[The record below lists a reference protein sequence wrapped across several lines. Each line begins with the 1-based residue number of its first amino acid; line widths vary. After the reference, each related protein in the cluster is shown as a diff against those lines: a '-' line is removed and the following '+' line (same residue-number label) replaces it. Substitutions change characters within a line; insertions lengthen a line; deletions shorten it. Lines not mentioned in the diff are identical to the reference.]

1 MVQIPWFK
9 VDDNLAFHH
18 KSVAAGNS
26 AMGLWVRAGSWC
38 AQNLL
43 DGFVPDHM
51 LTRMGTAA
59 QVEKLISV
67 GLWDRKE
74 GGIVFHQWT
83 ERQPLRSEVTA
94 ERDAAKERM
103 RSIRAAKKGV
113 KKESSQVSES
123 GSPEL
128 PRTAP
133 EVFGNPDP
141 TQPDPTLNS
150 ASAADETPA
159 ASPPK
164 RSKRKPA
171 LPLSDDWRPTE
182 DHLKRCRDLGVDP
195 GIELARFR
203 AHAEANDRRQASW
216 NAAFTQWLL
225 NARPSGNVRPIRP
238 EPDEQGRIQLPPLPR
253 GFFDQ

>member
-1 MVQIPWFK
+1 MPWFK

-18 KSVAAGNS
+18 KTVAAGNS

-51 LTRMGTAA
+51 LTRMGTAS
-59 QVEKLISV
+59 QVEKLVKV

-74 GGIVFHQWT
+74 GGIVFHQWAD
-83 ERQPLRSEVTA
+83 RQPLRTEVTA

-113 KKESSQVSES
+113 KKESPQVSDS

-128 PRTAP
+128 PRTDSD
-133 EVFGNPDP
+133 VFGNPVP
-141 TQPDPTLNS
+141 TRPDPTHIS
-150 ASAADETPA
+150 ASDSDEKGSA

-164 RSKRKPA
+164 APKKKPA
-171 LPLSDDWRPTE
+171 KPLADDWRPTE

-195 GIELARFR
+195 GIELAKFR
-203 AHAEANDRRQASW
+203 AHAEANDRRQVSW

-225 NARPSGNVRPIRP
+225 SARPTGNVRPIRP
-238 EPDEQGRIQLPPLPR
+238 EPDEQGRIALPPLPR